1 MTTKDDGGAAF
12 PRAGFEGPEYICE
25 EVDGMTLRD
34 YFAGQ
39 ALACVYRRFECGSDP
54 MTEDLAFQAYAIA
67 DAMIAERNG
76 ETK

>member
-12 PRAGFEGPEYICE
+12 PLHPGIAPEWTAST
-25 EVDGMTLRD
+25 GMTLRD
-34 YFAGQ
+34 WFAGQ

-67 DAMIAERNG
+67 DAMIAERKG
-76 ETK
+76 DLE